1 MALLCLKSQI
11 SPGKHT
17 FSEVIDWIV
26 RTFESHPHS
35 TLQLNSLV
43 TETGIEKR
51 RLYDLV
57 NVLIACGICTKTDT
71 HSYLWLG
78 LSAFRSTA
86 RRIAREIEN
95 RSMQYD
101 LEKLFVLRDSPAI
114 GVLTSSFI
122 GVFLHFGP
130 AEINIRDAAVL
141 MSADEASAKPI
152 RRRLYLV
159 AFLLERLGLV
169 KHSDAI
175 GGYEFATDISSIAIE
190 VLGELAA
197 AQQFPPNSI
206 AYQLNRIEK
215 PYIRR
220 LHANRRTALARLI
233 RMRTGQ
239 MAHTQDRFLEAKM
252 PRIISDTPFA

>member
-1 MALLCLKSQI
+1 M

-35 TLQLNSLV
+35 SLQLNSLV
-43 TETGIEKR
+43 TETGVEKR

-71 HSYLWLG
+71 HTYLWLG
-78 LSAFRSTA
+78 LNSFRSTA
-86 RRIAREIEN
+86 RRIAREIES
-95 RSMQYD
+95 RSMRYE

-130 AEINIRDAAVL
+130 SEINIRDAAVL

-159 AFLLERLGLV
+159 AFLLEHLGLV

-175 GGYEFATDISSIAIE
+175 GGYEFAADISSIAIE

-197 AQQFPPNSI
+197 AQQFPPDSI

-215 PYIRR
+215 PYLRR
-220 LHANRRTALARLI
+220 LHANRRMELAKLV

-239 MAHTQDRFLEAKM
+239 ITHTQDAFAEAPLARIM
-252 PRIISDTPFA
+252 PEAPLA